1 VIDPIPGEFRLIVLR
16 IIQTYDT
23 RHTKMTK
30 NLQIVFWCIPMSIL
44 TLVRVN
50 RSHKSY
56 KLVGNN
62 PVEISILHLLIV
74 LILFVIKCVQIVP
87 SMAYRLLQP
96 LQTVKHSALVRALTV
111 ASISEGFQ
119 LLVIGGKRC
128 PSSFS

>member
-1 VIDPIPGEFRLIVLR
+1 MIDPIPGEFRLIVLR

-74 LILFVIKCVQIVP
+74 LILFVIKRVQIVP
-87 SMAYRLLQP
+87 SMTDRLLQS
-96 LQTVKHSALVRALTV
+96 LQTVEHSALVRTLTV

-119 LLVIGGKRC
+119 LLVVWGECC

>member
-87 SMAYRLLQP
+87 AVTDRLL
-96 LQTVKHSALVRALTV
+96 
-111 ASISEGFQ
+111 
-119 LLVIGGKRC
+119 
-128 PSSFS
+128 